1 MKAIIPAA
9 GLGTRLR
16 PHTYST
22 PKMLIKIGQKP
33 IIDYIIDILIEC
45 GIKEI
50 VMILGPGGEK
60 LQSHIKKNYQIKSS
74 FYYQTEFKG
83 LAHAISVAS
92 DELTDEPVLI
102 VLGDT
107 IFETDLHQTIK
118 GKYSSIGVKK
128 VDNPKKYGVVVL
140 DDNSYITGFIEKP
153 DKFVS
158 NLAIVGVYFFKKG
171 LELKNSI
178 QHILDNNI
186 KTKGEFQIT
195 DALQNM
201 IDNGEKFTTFE
212 IEEWHDC
219 GNPQNLIGSNRF
231 ILKKFSNNPKFSGST
246 IIEPCFI
253 PPKAD
258 IVHSMLG
265 PYVTIGKGTR
275 VINSIIKDS
284 IIGENVR
291 IENMVLKNSIIGD
304 NASIKGKESS
314 LNIGDSSVLDF

>member
-9 GLGTRLR
+9 GLATRLR

-22 PKMLIKIGQKP
+22 PKALIKLGQKP
-33 IIDYIIDILIEC
+33 VIDYIIDILVEC
-45 GIKEI
+45 GIKDI
-50 VMILGPGGEK
+50 VLIVGPGGEK
-60 LQSHIKKNYQIKSS
+60 IESHIKKNRQIKSS
-74 FYYQTEFKG
+74 FFYQTEFNG
-83 LAHAISVAS
+83 LPHAISIAS

-107 IFETDLHQTIK
+107 IFEADLHLTIK
-118 GKYSSIGVKK
+118 GKYNSIGVKK

-140 DDNSYITGFIEKP
+140 DDNSYITGLVEKP
-153 DKFVS
+153 DKFIS

-171 LELKNSI
+171 SVLKNSLQYI
-178 QHILDNNI
+178 IDNNI
-186 KTKGEFQIT
+186 KTKGEAQIT

-219 GNPQNLIGSNRF
+219 GNPKNLIESNRF
-231 ILKKFSNNPKFSGST
+231 ILKKFSNNPNISGST

-265 PYVTIGKGTR
+265 PYVTIGKGTK
-275 VINSIIKDS
+275 VVNSIIKNS
-284 IIGENVR
+284 IIGENNS
-291 IENMVLKNSIIGD
+291 IENMVLRNSIIGD